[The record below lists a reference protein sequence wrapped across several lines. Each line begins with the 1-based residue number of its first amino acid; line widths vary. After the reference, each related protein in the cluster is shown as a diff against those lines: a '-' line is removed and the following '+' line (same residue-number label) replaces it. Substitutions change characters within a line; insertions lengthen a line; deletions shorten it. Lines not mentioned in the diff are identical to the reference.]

1 MAGSINKV
9 ILVGNVGGQPEI
21 RANQSTGEKIATFS
35 IATGEKWKDKTSG
48 EQREKT
54 DWHKIVVFA
63 PGLVKVVKDY
73 VSKGSK
79 LYVEGKMQTR
89 EYEGND
95 GVKRYTT
102 EVILTQYISTLVLL
116 DSRKDNTDFGVSN
129 NPYTS
134 SNSVINIQKNKDTQ
148 NTEKEVDIRD
158 EIPF

>member
-21 RANQSTGEKIATFS
+21 RATQSTGEKIATFS

-73 VSKGSK
+73 VNKG
-79 LYVEGKMQTR
+79 R
-89 EYEGND
+89 D
-95 GVKRYTT
+95 
-102 EVILTQYISTLVLL
+102 
-116 DSRKDNTDFGVSN
+116 RK
-129 NPYTS
+129 
-134 SNSVINIQKNKDTQ
+134 SV
-148 NTEKEVDIRD
+148 V
-158 EIPF
+158 